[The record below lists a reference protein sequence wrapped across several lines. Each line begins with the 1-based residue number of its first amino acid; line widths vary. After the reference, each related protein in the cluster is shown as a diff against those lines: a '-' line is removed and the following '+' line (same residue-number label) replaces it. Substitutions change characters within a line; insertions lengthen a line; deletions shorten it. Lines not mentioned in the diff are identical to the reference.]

1 MRNLFVMAVA
11 ASLMVLGGC
20 SGVERIGSLGE
31 TGIEAF
37 DIRAE
42 HAGSPSWS
50 AGVLTWLNTKGE
62 RMVATIAPS
71 SDPGLTAQ
79 VFQAGSRLG
88 SAYLW
93 GSSFDPRPDTYTDS
107 STTTTVSGAASASKA
122 GASAKAGAK
131 AGALAVNAPKTRIT
145 NNNNAEGGDG
155 GNGGRGGGGGDGGA
169 GGSGGA
175 GGEHPHGGPPG
186 QHPDGPP
193 GRRGDD

>member
-11 ASLMVLGGC
+11 MSLLVLGGC

-50 AGVLTWLNTKGE
+50 AGVLTWLNKAGE
-62 RMVATIAPS
+62 RQVATIAPS

-122 GASAKAGAK
+122 GASAKAGA
-131 AGALAVNAPKTRIT
+131 LAVNAPKTRIT
-145 NNNNAEGGDG
+145 NRNNAQGGDG
-155 GNGGRGGGGGDGGA
+155 GNGGRGGGGGDGG
-169 GGSGGA
+169 SGGA
-175 GGEHPHGGPPG
+175 GGNNGHSGGHGQGENPG
-186 QHPDGPP
+186 HDHEE
-193 GRRGDD
+193 DD